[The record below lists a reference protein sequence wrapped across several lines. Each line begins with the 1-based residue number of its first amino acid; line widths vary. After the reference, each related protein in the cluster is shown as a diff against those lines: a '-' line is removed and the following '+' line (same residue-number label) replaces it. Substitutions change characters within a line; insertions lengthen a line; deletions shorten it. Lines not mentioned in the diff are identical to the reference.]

1 MEPRYH
7 QHRNSRTN
15 HVHVHARSG
24 TMRDQR
30 IIDHYYQSSN
40 NTIIH
45 GYRLPTAEDTAA
57 IRRVAPG
64 PGERVA
70 PQRVEPLRIVADTAW
85 ITVWKHVDIP
95 SVNGSTAG
103 SGVIPRVV
111 RLERRKGSW
120 MVVRKEASR

>member
-1 MEPRYH
+1 MVRWLVVGLAVCAPAAAA
-7 QHRNSRTN
+7 QN
-15 HVHVHARSG
+15 VVAPARLKPPD
-24 TMRDQR
+24 TATV
-30 IIDHYYQSSN
+30 
-40 NTIIH
+40 TIIH